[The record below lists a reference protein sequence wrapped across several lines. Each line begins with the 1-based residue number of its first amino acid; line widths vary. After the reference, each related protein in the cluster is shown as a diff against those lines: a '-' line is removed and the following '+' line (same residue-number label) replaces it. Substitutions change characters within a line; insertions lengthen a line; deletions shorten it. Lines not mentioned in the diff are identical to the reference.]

1 MSAGR
6 CLPILDTR
14 RHPAH
19 DQEVESPSLFETV
32 IGLPET
38 LLRLPA
44 STLRALDAVS
54 DLSEKMDRLMPLL
67 ERIDGGVNR
76 ASGGID
82 LAALGISTAVS
93 GLETTVATLDAS
105 LPSLSESA
113 SVLRSLAE
121 GLSSVAMELATEL
134 PRATRSLQDLTPQLG
149 AVVGLLD
156 ERFAHVDMVVTELAG
171 LMEAVVGTVPG
182 IRRVLRVTTST
193 SSTPSSS

>member
-1 MSAGR
+1 VR
-6 CLPILDTR
+6 EKLRVLDTR
-14 RHPAH
+14 RHSAH
-19 DQEVESPSLFETV
+19 DQDVETPSLFETV
-32 IGLPET
+32 VDLPET

-54 DLSEKMDRLMPLL
+54 DLSDKLDRLMPLL

-76 ASGGID
+76 AGSGLD

-121 GLSSVAMELATEL
+121 GLSMVATELANEL
-134 PRATRSLQDLTPQLG
+134 PRATRSLQELSPELG
-149 AVVGLLD
+149 AIVGLLD
-156 ERFAHVDMVVTELAG
+156 ERFSHLDGVVTDMG
-171 LMEAVVGTVPG
+171 RLMEAAVGTIPG
-182 IRRVLRVTTST
+182 IRRVLRVTTT
-193 SSTPSSS
+193 SSTPL